1 MYLNPESEI
10 PHKIM
15 SAAKTLANMVNDGRV
30 CVPSLKRCRR
40 GNCLS
45 VTRLLNL
52 VFSMTLL
59 THCTK

>member
-30 CVPSLKRCRR
+30 CVPSLK
-40 GNCLS
+40 
-45 VTRLLNL
+45 
-52 VFSMTLL
+52 
-59 THCTK
+59 

>member
-30 CVPSLKRCRR
+30 C